1 MSAVLDFMINK
12 EWEKDYKVDRKLYL
26 IDLAKKSFEEKDI
39 SKKIG
44 GMLIYNQV
52 VEQLLKEVIICSIG
66 YIKAEIYPSSIKME
80 INLDKSTF
88 GKLIEYFNQYAVKEY
103 NRDIIEKYLKMLN
116 EDRNKVVHKLFDI
129 KNIDKLEKDLDN
141 YSELAYEVIILLN
154 EYYDQICWR
163 LYDLDERVDFS
174 SFSEEESSI

>member
-1 MSAVLDFMINK
+1 
-12 EWEKDYKVDRKLYL
+12 
-26 IDLAKKSFEEKDI
+26 
-39 SKKIG
+39 
-44 GMLIYNQV
+44 
-52 VEQLLKEVIICSIG
+52 
-66 YIKAEIYPSSIKME
+66 ME